1 MVKKNFRFALS
12 AVSFISVIFAMSAS
26 ITGAPV
32 RFSQVTQI
40 VNVKPGKA
48 NAANYTRLYLPGN
61 VIGDDGD
68 EDKKSKPVKQ
78 DDRVITETSVEII
91 ETEDCNCTQIP
102 VGGVSPYFA
111 LLGLGALPIF
121 FIADNDPTPT
131 PTPPPTGSPTPPP
144 TGSPTPP
151 PTGSPT
157 PTPTGSPTPTPTETP
172 TMTPTPTP
180 PTEPV
185 PEPITLLLFG
195 TGLAGIGLAARRRL
209 GGKEESED

>member
-12 AVSFISVIFAMSAS
+12 VVSLISVIFAMTALV
-26 ITGAPV
+26 TGAPV

-61 VIGDDGD
+61 VIGDDD
-68 EDKKSKPVKQ
+68 DDDKKSKPVKQ

-91 ETEDCNCTQIP
+91 EAEDCNCTQIRTA
-102 VGGVSPYFA
+102 GGVSPYFA

-131 PTPPPTGSPTPPP
+131 PPMTPTPTPP
-144 TGSPTPP
+144 
-151 PTGSPT
+151 GSPT
-157 PTPTGSPTPTPTETP
+157 PTPPMMTPTPTPPGSPTPTPP
-172 TMTPTPTP
+172 MTPMPTP

-209 GGKEESED
+209 GGRGEENED